1 MPELVPRGPDIP
13 VDLLNQ
19 LDDERVVFFCGAGVS
34 MGDNSE
40 LPGFHRLL
48 CHVYQSN
55 HIKPDAIEAEALQES
70 QYDKAFELLERSERL
85 GSQLLYES
93 VVARL
98 SVSPAGPLKL
108 HRDLLALSRVE
119 GGHRLVTT
127 NFDNR
132 FREAVAELTGH
143 AERLQ
148 THDAPALPVPNR
160 HRWRTLVHLHG
171 RIQPEGDR
179 SDLILTSA
187 DFGRAYLT
195 ERWAARF
202 VTALF
207 REFTVVF
214 VGYSLSDPVMKYLVD
229 AVAAERAK
237 GGNLG
242 KAYAFVGCGPDK
254 SAKVSAD
261 WTARNVEPIL
271 YDHRDD
277 HILLRDTFRKWV
289 DVRSD
294 PQTRTRIALNGVD
307 SLPERGDPEVAR
319 VTWALERSDVA
330 QALAQAPPI
339 TGEQDFPKI
348 ERWLDVFAEA
358 GLLSRAAVGP
368 GTTDGA
374 VNLVDDGSRSQSPL
388 RLGEVSYQLAR
399 WIARHVHVPLVF
411 GWVVRQGGRVHPEL
425 RREIL
430 RSLARPPK
438 PIPPKLRLFWTVLF
452 GEHAPDPWRLVFL
465 EEQYEEAD
473 GAEKRRLEEALL
485 RCLTPRLVLRP
496 GSSNIAVV
504 RRLIDRDG
512 TPIPPI
518 EACGHLRV
526 RLGHDDGFAAAETVL
541 SDDGFLCRH
550 AERITAHLADALV
563 LLRED
568 AMVPTDS
575 VTGRVRL
582 SQDHAWIAADSDPL
596 DPYDDWTHLIDLARK
611 SYFVLAGTDPERASA
626 LLRRWAASHESLFR
640 RLALHALAE
649 DDKSEVGIVD
659 ALLLRGSELGL
670 WNPELRNELLRFL
683 NLAGSRL
690 PNGLREGIV
699 DAIHA
704 GPAVGRSGQ
713 GESRPEAVHRAKARL
728 LLELYLSGAAL
739 DAESRSLVKEVAG
752 GRAAEDFDDVY
763 EVFSTKKRFAVVH
776 EEHTWAQQLLDGP
789 ASDLE
794 QAVCDEAKPLG
805 WDDADA
811 LVRVDAQ
818 KVFEA
823 LRACAERGRF
833 SPEPWKHLLWHL
845 AAIRPEGDPDPDVE
859 DSVIRILL
867 DAPDDFFLGVGT
879 AAATFV
885 GDLAEAWDKERE
897 SSIRSLWERA
907 WLGTSDPT
915 EIDIDD
921 PVTQALNHVAGIL
934 AGAALARLGKHT
946 LRPRSG
952 LSSSL
957 RPYFDAVAKCQDGH
971 LGRVRLTASLNR
983 LFTIDPEWTEEA
995 LVQRLDPD
1003 VDSSEAL
1010 DMWAGF
1016 AWSPT
1021 VGPTLLTTLKPA
1033 LLAVLARNDV
1043 RPKTMRALITLLVAI
1058 CLDAPESVTES
1069 EVRNVMDSLSEES
1082 LCEALRS
1089 LGSRLTG
1096 SSFDCGQIWRDRIGP
1111 WLETYW
1117 PREGERNTARTSET
1131 MLFLVIASGDAF
1143 CHAVTWSGTILKP
1156 IETHAP
1162 LSHLKHSEHVKRQPS
1177 AVLRILDSVVK
1188 EDPPQYARSPL
1199 RAILGAIQQDQ
1210 PGLTD
1215 DPRFRRLYRIADGQ

>member
-1 MPELVPRGPDIP
+1 MPELVPKGPDIP

-34 MGDNSE
+34 MGGNSG
-40 LPGFHRLL
+40 LPGFRRLL
-48 CHVYQSN
+48 CEVYQSN
-55 HIKPDAIEAEALQES
+55 HIEPDDVEAEALS
-70 QYDKAFELLERSERL
+70 QPAYDKVFELLERQERL
-85 GSQLLYES
+85 GPQQLYES
-93 VVARL
+93 VVAQL
-98 SVSPAGPLKL
+98 SVSPTGPLQM
-108 HRDLLALSRVE
+108 HRGLLALSRVE

-132 FREAVAELTGH
+132 FREATEELSGP
-143 AERLQ
+143 AQQRLRI
-148 THDAPALPVPNR
+148 HDAPALPVPNR
-160 HRWRTLVHLHG
+160 HRWRTLAHLHG
-171 RIQPEGDR
+171 RIRHEGDR
-179 SDLILTSA
+179 TDLVLTSA

-207 REFTVVF
+207 RQFTVVF

-229 AVAAERAK
+229 AIAAERAK
-237 GGNLG
+237 GDDLG
-242 KAYAFVGCGPDK
+242 MAYAFHGCDPGET
-254 SAKVSAD
+254 AKVGAR
-261 WTARNVEPIL
+261 WMARNVEPIL
-271 YDHRDD
+271 YDHRDE
-277 HILLRDTFRKWV
+277 HELLRKTLRQWV
-289 DVRSD
+289 HVRSD
-294 PQTRTRIALNGVD
+294 LHARTRIALQGIGR
-307 SLPERGDPEVAR
+307 LPEPGDPEVAR

-330 QALAQAPPI
+330 QELVKSPPF
-339 TGEQDFPKI
+339 TDEQDFPKI
-348 ERWLDVFAEA
+348 ERWLDVFAKS
-358 GLLSRAAVGP
+358 GLFSRGVVDQGAPVELIDVG
-368 GTTDGA
+368 T
-374 VNLVDDGSRSQSPL
+374 RSQSPPP
-388 RLGEVSYQLAR
+388 LGNVTYQLAC
-399 WIARHVHVPLVF
+399 WMARHLHVPQVL
-411 GWVVRQGGRVHPEL
+411 GWVLRKGGRVHPEL
-425 RREIL
+425 RREI
-430 RSLARPPK
+430 RRNLADPSET
-438 PIPPKLRLFWTVLF
+438 IPPELRHLWTVLLDDRI
-452 GEHAPDPWRLVFL
+452 PDTWGLVFL
-465 EEQYEEAD
+465 QPQYKHAPS
-473 GAEKRRLEEALL
+473 GNEKRRLEEALL

-504 RRLIDRDG
+504 RRLIERDS
-512 TPIPPI
+512 TPVPPI

-526 RLGHDDGFAAAETVL
+526 RVGHDDAFAAGETLL

-568 AMVPTDS
+568 EMVPTDS
-575 VTGRVRL
+575 VTGRVR
-582 SQDHAWIAADSDPL
+582 SSHSHAWIAADSDSF
-596 DPYDDWTHLIDLARK
+596 DPYDDWTRLIDLARK
-611 SYFVLAGTDPERASA
+611 SYFALAGSDPPRTSA
-626 LLRRWAASHESLFR
+626 LLRRWAASDESLFR
-640 RLALHALAE
+640 RLALHALTV
-649 DDKSEVGIVD
+649 DDKSEIGIVD

-690 PNGLREGIV
+690 PRGLREGIV
-699 DAIHA
+699 EAIHA
-704 GPAVGRSGQ
+704 GPAVGGSGQ
-713 GESRPEAVHRAKARL
+713 GESRPEAVRRAKARL
-728 LLELYLSGAAL
+728 LLELHLSGAAL
-739 DAESRSLVKEVAG
+739 NAESRSLVEEVAG
-752 GRAAEDFDDVY
+752 GRPAENFDDVY

-776 EEHTWAQQLLDGP
+776 EDHTSAQQLLDGP

-794 QAVCDEAKPLG
+794 QVVCDEAKPLG

-833 SPEPWKHLLWHL
+833 PPEPWKHLMWHL

-859 DSVIRILL
+859 DSVARILL

-885 GDLAEAWDKERE
+885 EDLAEAWDEERE
-897 SSIRSLWERA
+897 SSIRALWERA
-907 WLGTSDPT
+907 WLGTSNRI
-915 EIDIDD
+915 ELDIDD

-934 AGAALARLGKHT
+934 AGAALARVGKHT
-946 LRPRSG
+946 LRPGSG
-952 LSSSL
+952 LSSSV
-957 RPYFDAVAKCQDGH
+957 RPYFDTIAKCQDGH

-983 LFTIDPEWTEEA
+983 LFSIDPEWTEET
-995 LVQRLDPD
+995 LVHRLDPD

-1016 AWSPT
+1016 AWSPM

-1033 LLAVLARNDV
+1033 LLAVLARSDV
-1043 RPKTMRALITLLVAI
+1043 RPKTMRALISLLVAI

-1089 LGSRLTG
+1089 LGSHLTG
-1096 SSFDCGQIWRDRIGP
+1096 SSFECGQIWRDRISP

-1117 PREGERNTARTSET
+1117 PPEGERNTARTSET

-1143 CHAVTWSGTILKP
+1143 RQAVSWSAPFLKR

-1162 LSHLKHSEHVKRQPS
+1162 LRRLMHSDHVKQQPS
-1177 AVLRILDSVVK
+1177 AVLRLLDSVVK
-1188 EDPPQYARSPL
+1188 KDLPPYARSPL
-1199 RAILGAIQQDQ
+1199 RGILDAIQQEQ
-1210 PGLTD
+1210 PGLSD
-1215 DPRFRRLYRIADGQ
+1215 DPHFRRLYRIAGGP